1 MYAVIESG
9 GKQYQVKTGDVVFV
23 EKIDTD
29 AETYTFD
36 KVIALG
42 GEGDL
47 KVGAPYVDG
56 ATVIAK
62 VLKQTKGK
70 KVTVYRYKSK
80 KGYHKK
86 KGHRQPFTKVEIQTI
101 NA

>member
-1 MYAVIESG
+1 MYAVIETG

-23 EKIDTD
+23 EKLDTD
-29 AETYTFD
+29 AENYTFD

-42 GEGDL
+42 GDGDF

-56 ATVIAK
+56 ASVVAK

-86 KGHRQPFTKVEIQTI
+86 KGHRQPFTKVEIQAI